1 MTLASHLRR
10 WGIVYLATLIAAA
23 LFKMNFIFGIN
34 SSTSLP
40 HRLFLIHKAKQPAR
54 GQYVAFRWNGTTF
67 VKILAGVPG
76 DSVMRKDRDFF
87 VNGEFVGSAKTHAL
101 SGSSLEA
108 APAGVIPLG
117 RYFVAAPHPDSLD
130 SRYAPPGLIA
140 QSQII
145 GRAYALF

>member
-10 WGIVYLATLIAAA
+10 WGIPYLVILIAAT
-23 LFKMNFIFGIN
+23 LFKMNFSFGIN
-34 SSTSLP
+34 SSASLP
-40 HRLFLIHKAKQPAR
+40 HRLFLIHKGTQPAR

-76 DSVMRKDRDFF
+76 DSVMRKERDFF
-87 VNGEFVGSAKTHAL
+87 VNGEFVGTAKSHGR
-101 SGSSLEA
+101 SGASLEA
-108 APAGVIPLG
+108 AAAGVIPMG

-130 SRYAPPGLIA
+130 SRYAPPGLIPH
-140 QSQII
+140 SQIL